1 MNSGGQLARFT
12 ENVQNFMITPEFLSQ
27 ASKLVNRPFS
37 LGHNEPVVA
46 AKWTNIYPCVWLI
59 CIHSNESSLPYFLS
73 FDK

>member
-12 ENVQNFMITPEFLSQ
+12 ENVQNFMITPEFLSP

-46 AKWTNIYPCVWLI
+46 AKLI
-59 CIHSNESSLPYFLS
+59 TGPHIFMCLAYMYTQQ
-73 FDK
+73 

>member
-46 AKWTNIYPCVWLI
+46 AKLI
-59 CIHSNESSLPYFLS
+59 GGLTGPHISMCLAYMYTQQ
-73 FDK
+73 